1 MSDHMLDIIIKNS
14 DRRLDAVLF
23 ADEEYRQSDREI
35 SGRLRCLNRMKLTR
49 RQERAVDRLLT
60 AYNEQNACCSRIFY
74 EQGLRFAAEGAGSI
88 RMMPGP
94 AGTEMR

>member
-60 AYNEQNACCSRIFY
+60 AYNEQNACSSRIFY
-74 EQGLRFAAEGAGSI
+74 EQGFRDCVSLLKELGVFG
-88 RMMPGP
+88 
-94 AGTEMR
+94 